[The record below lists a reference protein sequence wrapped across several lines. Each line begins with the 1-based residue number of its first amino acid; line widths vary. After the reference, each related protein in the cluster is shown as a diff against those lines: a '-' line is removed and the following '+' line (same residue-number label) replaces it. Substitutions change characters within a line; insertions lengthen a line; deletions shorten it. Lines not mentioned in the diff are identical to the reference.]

1 MAVRR
6 RPARKKA
13 APAASLVSSLR
24 KSAEELKGSH
34 HGQAAEAA
42 ATRIEELEQ
51 ALAQL
56 ERLIMGALAKL

>member
-6 RPARKKA
+6 KTAKRA
-13 APAASLVSSLR
+13 APAASLVSQLR
-24 KSAEELKGSH
+24 KSADELKGSH